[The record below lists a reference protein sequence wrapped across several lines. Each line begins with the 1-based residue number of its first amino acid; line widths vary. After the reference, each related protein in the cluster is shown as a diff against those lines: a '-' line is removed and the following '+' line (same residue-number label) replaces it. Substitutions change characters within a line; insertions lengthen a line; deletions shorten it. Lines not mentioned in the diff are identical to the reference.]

1 MRFTNTIYAMINL
14 LISVAHM
21 ATYGVQNEYSQIP
34 LYYFIKITAYVLFGL
49 HVIFL
54 ILAIYIKNSKYQRW
68 ISYTNL
74 SAIFLNNVSLRIY
87 LSIFVKVDYLVFNLI
102 FILQQF
108 YTQVWFFTNN
118 LDFLDGFWIYLKIT
132 ITTIIYFLGYIPIEL
147 IFRAVISGIIIMTT
161 SFFSYFYVKEKRSPF
176 YYNFQN
182 EETIKWYQSIIENMN
197 SGFVSIENSKI
208 VCMNKTLLT
217 HSLKIKRSLEKNNEG
232 LLLSSICNL
241 SSVKIEM
248 REEQRI
254 LNEINLSTLE
264 NLFSDILFD
273 KNIQHDTDKSN
284 FEISKEYLKK
294 HKLEEKEEKENF
306 VFLGTKG
313 LNYKHENS
321 TTQYYEVFGR
331 YRSHYK
337 DDNFEFI
344 FNDVSKTKE
353 SEEINAEIKYK
364 TIFLSKVAHEFKN
377 PLICVSEL
385 VEEVREDLHVFE
397 GLNQLTVVNKNTNN
411 INQTLSQIKSM
422 CEFLLI

>member
-1 MRFTNTIYAMINL
+1 
-14 LISVAHM
+14 
-21 ATYGVQNEYSQIP
+21 
-34 LYYFIKITAYVLFGL
+34 
-49 HVIFL
+49 
-54 ILAIYIKNSKYQRW
+54 
-68 ISYTNL
+68 
-74 SAIFLNNVSLRIY
+74 
-87 LSIFVKVDYLVFNLI
+87 
-102 FILQQF
+102 
-108 YTQVWFFTNN
+108 
-118 LDFLDGFWIYLKIT
+118 
-132 ITTIIYFLGYIPIEL
+132 
-147 IFRAVISGIIIMTT
+147 
-161 SFFSYFYVKEKRSPF
+161 
-176 YYNFQN
+176 
-182 EETIKWYQSIIENMN
+182 
-197 SGFVSIENSKI
+197 
-208 VCMNKTLLT
+208 
-217 HSLKIKRSLEKNNEG
+217 
-232 LLLSSICNL
+232 LSSICNL

-313 LNYKHENS
+313 FNYKHDNS
-321 TTQYYEVFGR
+321 TTQYSEVFGR

-422 CEFLLI
+422 CEFLLILVKDLDFFSLNYSESTNKIKIEKENVKVETVVNYCKNITNVLLRKYQKEDNIKFYVECEREILNDEIFTDELRLKQLLINLLSNSVKYT